1 MSEGVRLERWTVT
14 SGSNVNSRAAV
25 VIRGGGHDWKAS
37 AEGNG
42 PVDALYRAVDRALS
56 DVLGGGHPQ
65 LRAYDVHALAE
76 GPAAEGRVTVAIAP
90 PADAPAER
98 AGGRFGGAVSS
109 TNTIAAS
116 VEAYLEALNAMLA
129 DPAWAG
135 AIEAGAGVA
144 AARRARRR
152 GSAEAGAGAASGT
165 EFDEDAGSID
175 TTEWF
180 NR

>member
-1 MSEGVRLERWTVT
+1 VSAVHLERWTVT
-14 SGSNVNSRAAV
+14 SGSNANSRAAV
-25 VIRGGGHDWKAS
+25 VIRGAGHDWKAS

-56 DVLGGGHPQ
+56 DLLDGGHPQ
-65 LRAYDVHALAE
+65 LLAYDVHALAE
-76 GPAAEGRVTVAIAP
+76 GPSAEGRVTVVIGP
-90 PADAPAER
+90 PASGPQPR
-98 AGGRFGGAVSS
+98 QTGRFTAEVAS

-129 DPAWAG
+129 TEAWSG
-135 AIEAGAGVA
+135 ATEAAAGVA
-144 AARRARRR
+144 AERRARRR
-152 GSAEAGAGAASGT
+152 GATATAGGAEWDEEAS
-165 EFDEDAGSID
+165 DID